1 MIDGGLLERI
11 AAAAGYEY
19 FSDIKYSGNTQR
31 VLAVAAD
38 IPPEDYP
45 LEIWS
50 YALSYI
56 MERTLHFENVDELKG
71 FLKED
76 WMNGNE
82 GE

>member
-19 FSDIKYSGNTQR
+19 FSDIKHSRNTQR

-38 IPPEDYP
+38 ILPEEYP

-56 MERTLHFENVDELKG
+56 MERTLRFENTDELKA
-71 FLKED
+71 FLKEG
-76 WMNGNE
+76 WINGVE
-82 GE
+82 